1 LVALRRVVS
10 VVRLRAVRLRVVVSA
25 VLRRVVV
32 LVVLRRTKVV
42 SVVVVFRNSNN
53 NSRWEW
59 EELQC
64 KVVRE
69 WVREECRRR
78 RAVCSRM
85 VVRAVVR

>member
-1 LVALRRVVS
+1 M
-10 VVRLRAVRLRVVVSA
+10 VRLRVVVSA
-25 VLRRVVV
+25 ALRRIKV
-32 LVVLRRTKVV
+32 L
-42 SVVVVFRNSNN
+42 VVVVFNN

-69 WVREECRRR
+69 WVREACKRRR
-78 RAVCSRM
+78 VVCSRM